1 MSTLVIRPC
10 TEGDIPVVQRITWE
24 TWLDAY
30 ASFVPVEDLRAY
42 YEEHYSTRKLQDF
55 LRGESSGGFI
65 AEYNGVP
72 GGYAR
77 TSFNKEEGRFYVQS
91 LYVLPA
97 YQGHGLGTKLLA
109 ASEERAL
116 DFRVDAVW
124 LGVMVQ
130 NVRTVEWY
138 RKIGFHFVEEAPFT
152 MAKTTVIHLI
162 GYRRIPPL

>member
-1 MSTLVIRPC
+1 MSSLVIRPC
-10 TEGDIPVVQRITWE
+10 TEEDIPAVQRITWD

-42 YEEHYSTRKLQDF
+42 YDEHYSTRKLQDF
-55 LRGESSGGFI
+55 LKGESSGGLI
-65 AEYNGVP
+65 AECDGVP
-72 GGYAR
+72 AAYAR
-77 TSFNKEEGRFYVQS
+77 TSFNKDEGRFYVQS

-116 DFRVDAVW
+116 VFKVDAVW

-138 RKIGFHFVEEAPFT
+138 RKIGFQFVEEAPFT
-152 MAKTTVIHLI
+152 MAKTTVNHLI
-162 GYRRIPPL
+162 GYRRIPAS

>member
-1 MSTLVIRPC
+1 MSTIVVRPC
-10 TEGDIPVVQRITWE
+10 TKGDIPAVRRITWE

-42 YEEHYSTRKLQDF
+42 FDEQYSTRSLEDF
-55 LRGESSGGFI
+55 LNGESSGGFI
-65 AEYNGVP
+65 AEWDGVP
-72 GGYAR
+72 AGYAR
-77 TSFNKEEGRFYVQS
+77 TSFKKDEGRFYVQS

-109 ASEERAL
+109 ASEDRAR
-116 DFRVDAVW
+116 DFKADAVW

-138 RKIGFHFVEEAPFT
+138 RRIGFQFVEEAPFT
-152 MAKTTVIHLI
+152 MAKSTVNHLI
-162 GYRRIPPL
+162 GYRRIPAS

>member
-1 MSTLVIRPC
+1 M
-10 TEGDIPVVQRITWE
+10 
-24 TWLDAY
+24 DAY

-42 YEEHYSTRKLQDF
+42 FDEHYSTRKLEDF
-55 LRGESSGGFI
+55 LKGENSGGFI
-65 AEYNGVP
+65 AEYGSVP
-72 GGYAR
+72 AGYAR
-77 TSFNKEEGRFYVQS
+77 TSFNRDEGRFYVQS

-152 MAKTTVIHLI
+152 MAKTTVNHLI
-162 GYRRIPPL
+162 GYRRIPSV

>member
-1 MSTLVIRPC
+1 MSSLIIRPC
-10 TEGDIPVVQRITWE
+10 TERDIPAVQSITWE
-24 TWLDAY
+24 TWMDAY

-42 YEEHYSTRKLQDF
+42 FEEHYSTRKLEDF
-55 LRGESSGGFI
+55 LKGENSGGFI
-65 AEYNGVP
+65 AECDSVP
-72 GGYAR
+72 AGYAR
-77 TSFNKEEGRFYVQS
+77 TSFNRDEGRFYVQS

-152 MAKTTVIHLI
+152 MAKTTVNHLI
-162 GYRRIPPL
+162 GYRRIPSV